1 MRPAESAGGWQI
13 CRVCVSQ
20 ESLERI
26 ILTQSHHCTIAT
38 MHGLIQQSASIHAFH
53 HSAVVWLH
61 VISSAFDPHLP
72 QICTPQ
78 IQAPDGSAI
87 AGHSMVPFFG
97 IQGLASFVDP
107 KNSLNEMRL
116 MIATDIQTF
125 PNQVCGSTRNPFST
139 LIVK

>member
-1 MRPAESAGGWQI
+1 
-13 CRVCVSQ
+13 
-20 ESLERI
+20 
-26 ILTQSHHCTIAT
+26 
-38 MHGLIQQSASIHAFH
+38 MHGLIQQSASIHAFY

-116 MIATDIQTF
+116 ISFNDCHRYPNMSKPSMWVHSQPIFHTHSQIATLHKIMRPSAPSFLLPVRSKQF
-125 PNQVCGSTRNPFST
+125 WHPNH
-139 LIVK
+139 